1 MLRVIVADDH
11 AVVRHGVDKLLT
23 KAMNVSE
30 VAEAG
35 TADELVELVRK
46 GRWDLLVLDI
56 TMPGRSG
63 LEVLGEILAYQPDL
77 PVLVMSMHPEDQLAV
92 RVLQAGAK
100 GYLTKGSAPEE
111 LVTAVQRILSGGRY
125 VSDSLA
131 EILLRGRLTN
141 SAGEAHE
148 ALSNRE
154 FEVMRLLASGHT
166 VSEAAGMLSLSVKT
180 VSTYRARVLQKLGM
194 RTNAELTH
202 YSIKHGLVE

>member
-92 RVLQAGAK
+92 RVLQAGAR

-111 LVTAVQRILSGGRY
+111 LVTAVKRILSGGRY

-141 SAGEAHE
+141 SAGDAHE

-180 VSTYRARVLQKLGM
+180 VSTYRTRVLQKLGM